1 MAKPTT
7 YATQICIAVTM
18 LAAIGI
24 GLGLL
29 TGHVLYPVILL
40 LPAAGYAVYRTEGAS
55 TMWASWAM
63 AILLLSMIVLVVF
76 DISYDIRR
84 LFGESAT
91 VGGRRVPL
99 GDIKTVWPAMMAAC
113 AIILYTRTRGRYTK
127 WLAAVVAVGAAFIV
141 YTVSPEAVGDLF
153 GDLLNRI

>member
-7 YATQICIAVTM
+7 YATPICIAVTI

-24 GLGLL
+24 TLGLVS
-29 TGHVLYPVILL
+29 GHVLYPVIFL
-40 LPAAGYAVYRTEGAS
+40 LPAAGYAVYRTEGVS

-63 AILLLSMIVLVVF
+63 LVLLVSMIALVVF
-76 DISYDIRR
+76 DITYDIRQ
-84 LFGESAT
+84 LFGESTT

-99 GDIKTVWPAMMAAC
+99 GDIKTVWPALMAAC
-113 AIILYTRTRGRYTK
+113 AVILFTRTRGRYTR
-127 WLAAVVAVGAAFIV
+127 WLAAVVAATSVFIV

-153 GDLLNRI
+153 GDLLDRV